1 MHRVVG
7 TAAVTFAEEEDV
19 EDVRN
24 VPLLPA
30 DSAHLTNMAVDGK
43 LRNQGI
49 ARLLLAACE
58 DHARQIGCSS
68 ITLAVH
74 VNNTPAQKL
83 YMSAGYD
90 QAKSRQ
96 PKAPLFMLPGRRW
109 QHSIM
114 RKSLLQ

>member
-1 MHRVVG
+1 MRADESLLPPGRTHRVVG

-68 ITLAVH
+68 ITLVSSC
-74 VNNTPAQKL
+74 T
-83 YMSAGYD
+83 
-90 QAKSRQ
+90 
-96 PKAPLFMLPGRRW
+96 
-109 QHSIM
+109 
-114 RKSLLQ
+114 